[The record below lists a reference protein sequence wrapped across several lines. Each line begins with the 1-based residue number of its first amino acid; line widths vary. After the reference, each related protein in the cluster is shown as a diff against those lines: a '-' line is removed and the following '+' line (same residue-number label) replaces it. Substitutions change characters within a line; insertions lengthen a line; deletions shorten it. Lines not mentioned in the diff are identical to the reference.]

1 MQNKQHKKSIGSFI
15 SSFRRRPESRNSL
28 SPLDSGL
35 RRNDGNG
42 ISQGF
47 VFLVLLLSTAMFSTG
62 ISANP
67 DIEHWRTK
75 NGTRVYFVPAP
86 ELPIVDMRIIFNAG
100 AARDEDEPG
109 LAIMTNGLMAEGAG
123 GLSADQL
130 AEQFESIG
138 AQFGNSAQRDMAVL
152 SLRTL
157 SEKKVFDAAV
167 KTLTTIL
174 TQPDFPNDAFERE
187 RGRLLTTLKRHKQS
201 PGTQANEAFYEAVFA
216 KHPYRTQPTGTE
228 AGING
233 LSTDKLKAFYQ
244 KYYVGS
250 NAVLAIVGDLSRA
263 DAEALAET
271 LMGKLPEGQPAADL
285 PQVESLTKSEEI
297 RINHPSAQTHILV
310 GQPGM
315 KRGDPDYFALY
326 VGNHMLGGSGL
337 VARLSNEIREK
348 RGLAYSS
355 YSYFLPMR
363 ENGPYTVGLQT
374 KNESA
379 EEALKVLR
387 ETIGKFV
394 LEGPTAEELDASKK
408 NITGGFPLRIS
419 SNKKIIDYIGM
430 IGFYQLPMDYLDSFN
445 ARVEAVT
452 IEDIKK
458 AFQKRIHMDKMV
470 TVMVGGG
477 VNPVADN

>member
-1 MQNKQHKKSIGSFI
+1 MHSNLKTKLFI
-15 SSFRRRPESRNSL
+15 AVTFFTAL
-28 SPLDSGL
+28 
-35 RRNDGNG
+35 
-42 ISQGF
+42 IST
-47 VFLVLLLSTAMFSTG
+47 TAN
-62 ISANP
+62 ANP
-67 DIEHWRTK
+67 DIEHWRTA

-100 AARDEDEPG
+100 AARDEDDPG
-109 LAIMTNGLMAEGAG
+109 AAIMTNGLMAEGAG
-123 GLSADQL
+123 GLNADQL

-174 TQPDFPNDAFERE
+174 TQPDFPKKAFERE
-187 RGRLLTTLKRHKQS
+187 RSRLLTTLKRHKQS
-201 PGTQANEAFYEAVFA
+201 PGTQADEAFYKAVFA
-216 KHPYRTQPTGTE
+216 KHPYNGQPTGTE
-228 AGING
+228 AGIKG
-233 LSTDKLKAFYQ
+233 LNTKKLKTFYE

-263 DAEALAET
+263 DAEKLAER
-271 LMGKLPEGQPAADL
+271 LMAKLPEGQAAADL
-285 PQVESLTKSEEI
+285 PQVDALTTGNEI

-315 KRGDPDYFALY
+315 KRGDPDYFTLY

-348 RGLAYSS
+348 RGLAYST
-355 YSYFLPMR
+355 YSYFMPMR
-363 ENGPYTVGLQT
+363 ENGPYTFGLQT

-379 EEALKVLR
+379 EEALKVLH
-387 ETIGKFV
+387 ETIGKFIN
-394 LEGPTAEELDASKK
+394 EGPTAEELDASKK

-430 IGFYQLPMDYLDSFN
+430 IGFYQLPMDYLDTFN
-445 ARVEAVT
+445 ERVQAVT
-452 IEDIKK
+452 VEDIKK
-458 AFQKRIHMDKMV
+458 AYQKRIHLDKMV
-470 TVMVGGG
+470 TVMVGGN
-477 VNPVADN
+477 VNPTDKK

>member
-1 MQNKQHKKSIGSFI
+1 MQNKNNRLLTMKNKF
-15 SSFRRRPESRNSL
+15 L
-28 SPLDSGL
+28 LGL
-35 RRNDGNG
+35 
-42 ISQGF
+42 F
-47 VFLVLLLSTAMFSTG
+47 VSTALFCTA

-67 DIEHWRTK
+67 DIDHWRTK
-75 NGTRVYFVPAP
+75 NGSRVYFVPAP
-86 ELPIVDMRIIFNAG
+86 ELPIVDVRIIFDAG
-100 AARDEDEPG
+100 AARDEDDPG
-109 LAIMTNGLMAEGAG
+109 LAIMTNGLLAEGAG
-123 GLSADQL
+123 GLNANQL

-157 SEKKVFDAAV
+157 SEQKVFDAAV

-174 TQPDFPNDAFERE
+174 TQPDFPKDAFERE

-201 PGTQANEAFYEAVFA
+201 PGTQADEAFYKAVFA
-216 KHPYRTQPTGTE
+216 KHPYSGQPTGTE

-233 LSTDKLKAFYQ
+233 LSTEKLKAFYE

-263 DAEALAET
+263 DAAKLAER
-271 LMGKLPEGQPAADL
+271 LMGKLPQGQAAADL
-285 PQVESLTKSEEI
+285 PPVDALAEGNEI

-315 KRGDPDYFALY
+315 KRGDPDYFTLY

-337 VARLSNEIREK
+337 VARLSDEIREK
-348 RGLAYSS
+348 RGLAYST
-355 YSYFLPMR
+355 YSYFMPMR
-363 ENGPYTVGLQT
+363 ENGPYTFGLQT

-379 EEALKVLR
+379 EEALSVLR
-387 ETIGKFV
+387 ETIGKFIK
-394 LEGPTAEELDASKK
+394 EGPTAEELDASKK

-430 IGFYQLPMDYLDSFN
+430 IGFYQLPMDYLDTFN
-445 ARVEAVT
+445 ERVQAVT
-452 IEDIKK
+452 VEDIKK
-458 AFQKRIHMDKMV
+458 AYQKRIHLDKMV
-470 TVMVGGG
+470 TVMVGGN
-477 VNPVADN
+477 VNPDVNTKINNNNK

>member
-1 MQNKQHKKSIGSFI
+1 MQNKLTTKLI
-15 SSFRRRPESRNSL
+15 SA
-28 SPLDSGL
+28 
-35 RRNDGNG
+35 
-42 ISQGF
+42 
-47 VFLVLLLSTAMFSTG
+47 LLLSLVFFSG
-62 ISANP
+62 SVNANP
-67 DIEHWRTK
+67 EIEHWRTS
-75 NGTRVYFVPAP
+75 NGARVYFVPAP
-86 ELPIVDMRIIFNAG
+86 ELPIVDIRVIFNAG
-100 AARDEDEPG
+100 AARDEDDPS

-130 AEQFESIG
+130 AEEFESIG
-138 AQFGNSAQRDMAVL
+138 AQFSNSAERDMALL

-157 SEKKVFDAAV
+157 SEKKVFDAAL

-174 TQPDFPNDAFERE
+174 TQPDFPQKAFERE

-201 PGTQANEAFYEAVFA
+201 PGTQANEAFYEAVFTG
-216 KHPYRTQPTGTE
+216 HPYSGQPTGTE
-228 AGING
+228 SGING
-233 LSTDKLKAFYQ
+233 LTTDKLKAFYE
-244 KYYVGS
+244 KYYVGG

-263 DAEALAET
+263 DAEKLAES
-271 LMGKLPEGQPAADL
+271 LMGKLPEGQAAADL
-285 PQVESLTKSEEI
+285 PQVDALEKSNEI
-297 RINHPSAQTHILV
+297 RINHSSAQTHILV

-315 KRGDPDYFALY
+315 KRGDADYFSLY

-363 ENGPYTVGLQT
+363 ENGPYTIGLQT

-379 EEALKVLR
+379 EEALTVLR
-387 ETIGKFV
+387 ETIGMFV
-394 LEGPTAEELDASKK
+394 KEGPTAEELDASKK

-430 IGFYQLPMDYLDSFN
+430 IGFYNLPMDYLDTFN
-445 ARVEAVT
+445 ARIQAVT

-458 AFQKRIHMDKMV
+458 AFQKRINMEKMV

-477 VNPVADN
+477 VNKDTNN